1 MSMHLEHDWL
11 VRYARGELDQ
21 ARSFSVEAHL
31 PACRDCRA
39 AVAELV
45 DTRRLSRGWDAIE
58 DGIDAPPRTLIERF
72 LIRVGV
78 SEPTARLLAVTP
90 ALRLSWLAAI
100 TVVMTIAVVSAHAR
114 GSLGVMAFLIV
125 APLLPLAGVAAA
137 YGPLVDPAYEIS
149 LAAPLGSFRLL
160 VLRALAV
167 VTVTTL
173 IAAAAALAL
182 PGLDWTVAAWL
193 LPSLGLTLA
202 ALGLATSVGPVASGA
217 LVAGTWVFIVLGAW
231 QASGDPLSAFGD
243 AGQLACLGAALA
255 GLAAVLARR
264 DSFDIGSHE

>member
-31 PACRDCRA
+31 PACGDCRA
-39 AVAELV
+39 AVASLV
-45 DTRRLSRGWDAIE
+45 DTPRLTRTWDAIE
-58 DGIDAPPRTLIERF
+58 DAIDTPPQTLVERV
-72 LIRVGV
+72 LVRAGVGE
-78 SEPTARLLAVTP
+78 STARLLAVTP
-90 ALRLSWLAAI
+90 ALRLSWLVAI
-100 TVVMTIAVVSAHAR
+100 TAVMAIAVISAHAR
-114 GSLGVMAFLIV
+114 GPQGVMAFLIV

-137 YGPLVDPAYEIS
+137 YGPLVDPAYELS

-160 VLRALAV
+160 VLRAVAV
-167 VTVTTL
+167 VASTTL
-173 IAAAAALAL
+173 LAAVAALAL

-202 ALGLATSVGPVASGA
+202 ALGLATSVGPVTSGA
-217 LVAGTWVFIVLGAW
+217 LVSFSWIVIVLGAW
-231 QASGDPLSAFGD
+231 QASGDPLNAFGD
-243 AGQLACLGAALA
+243 AGQLACLGVALA
-255 GLAAVLARR
+255 GLAAVLVRR

>member
-1 MSMHLEHDWL
+1 MSTHLEHDWL

-31 PACRDCRA
+31 PACSECRA
-39 AVAELV
+39 AVAGLV
-45 DTRRLSRGWDAIE
+45 DTRRLARTWDAIE
-58 DGIDAPPRTLIERF
+58 DAIDAPPRTLVERV
-72 LIRVGV
+72 LVRAGVG
-78 SEPTARLLAVTP
+78 EPTARLLAVTP

-100 TVVMTIAVVSAHAR
+100 AIVLTLAVVSARAR
-114 GSLGVMAFLIV
+114 GAEGVMVFLLV

-137 YGPLVDPAYEIS
+137 YGPLVDPAFELT

-160 VLRALAV
+160 VLRAVAV
-167 VTVTTL
+167 VAVTAL
-173 IAAAAALAL
+173 IAAGAALAL

-202 ALGLATSVGPVASGA
+202 GLGLATSVGPTVSSL
-217 LVAGTWVFIVLGAW
+217 LVAGLWVFVVIGAW

-243 AGQLACLGAALA
+243 AGQLVSACVAVA

-264 DSFDIGSHE
+264 DSFDIRSHE

>member
-1 MSMHLEHDWL
+1 MSTHLEHDWL

-31 PACRDCRA
+31 PACGDCRA
-39 AVAELV
+39 AVASLV
-45 DTRRLSRGWDAIE
+45 DPRRLTRSWDAIE
-58 DGIDAPPRTLIERF
+58 DAIDTPPQTLVERI
-72 LIRVGV
+72 LVRAGV
-78 SEPTARLLAVTP
+78 AEPTARLLAVTP

-100 TVVMTIAVVSAHAR
+100 TAVMTIAVVSAHAR
-114 GSLGVMAFLIV
+114 GPQGVMAFLIV

-137 YGPLVDPAYEIS
+137 YGPLVDPAYELS

-160 VLRALAV
+160 ILRALAV
-167 VTVTTL
+167 LAVTTL

-202 ALGLATSVGPVASGA
+202 ALGLATTIGPVPSGA
-217 LVAGTWVFIVLGAW
+217 LVAGTWVCVVLGAW
-231 QASGDPLSAFGD
+231 QASGDPLSAFDD
-243 AGQLACLGAALA
+243 AGQLACLGVALA
-255 GLAAVLARR
+255 GLAAVLVRR

>member
-1 MSMHLEHDWL
+1 
-11 VRYARGELDQ
+11 
-21 ARSFSVEAHL
+21 
-31 PACRDCRA
+31 
-39 AVAELV
+39 
-45 DTRRLSRGWDAIE
+45 
-58 DGIDAPPRTLIERF
+58 
-72 LIRVGV
+72 
-78 SEPTARLLAVTP
+78 
-90 ALRLSWLAAI
+90 
-100 TVVMTIAVVSAHAR
+100 
-114 GSLGVMAFLIV
+114 MAFLIV

>member
-1 MSMHLEHDWL
+1 MSTHLEHDWL
-11 VRYARGELDQ
+11 VRYARGDLDQ

-31 PACRDCRA
+31 PACGDCRA
-39 AVAELV
+39 AVAQLV
-45 DTRRLSRGWDAIE
+45 DTTRLTRTWDAIE
-58 DGIDAPPRTLIERF
+58 DTIDAPPRTPVERA
-72 LIRVGV
+72 LIRAGIA
-78 SEPTARLLAVTP
+78 EPTARLLAVTP

-100 TVVMTIAVVSAHAR
+100 ATVLAIAVVAANTR
-114 GSLGVMAFLIV
+114 GPQGVMAFLIV

-137 YGPLVDPAYEIS
+137 YGPLVDPAYEIT
-149 LAAPLGSFRLL
+149 LAAPLGSLRLL
-160 VLRALAV
+160 ILRALAV
-167 VTVTTL
+167 VAVTAL

-202 ALGLATSVGPVASGA
+202 GLGLATTIGPLASSA
-217 LVAGTWVFIVLGAW
+217 LVASTWVFVVLGAW

-243 AGQLACLGAALA
+243 AGQLTCLGIALA

-264 DSFDIGSHE
+264 DSFETGRDQ

>member
-1 MSMHLEHDWL
+1 
-11 VRYARGELDQ
+11 
-21 ARSFSVEAHL
+21 
-31 PACRDCRA
+31 
-39 AVAELV
+39 
-45 DTRRLSRGWDAIE
+45 
-58 DGIDAPPRTLIERF
+58 
-72 LIRVGV
+72 
-78 SEPTARLLAVTP
+78 
-90 ALRLSWLAAI
+90 
-100 TVVMTIAVVSAHAR
+100 
-114 GSLGVMAFLIV
+114 MAFLIV

-217 LVAGTWVFIVLGAW
+217 LVAATWVFIVLGAW
-231 QASGDPLSAFGD
+231 QASGDPLRAFGD